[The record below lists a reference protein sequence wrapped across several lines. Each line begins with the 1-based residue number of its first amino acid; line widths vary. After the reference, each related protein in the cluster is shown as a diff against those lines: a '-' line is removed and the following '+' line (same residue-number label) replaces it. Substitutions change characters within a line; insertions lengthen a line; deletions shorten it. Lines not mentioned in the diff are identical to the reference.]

1 MRKAQWFCLRWHYIK
16 QRTPATKRLHTV
28 PLPLISVE
36 SYMEI
41 SWIRF
46 TGEATHILGT
56 HKNAADFEGVLVYF
70 DVKTILEYQ

>member
-1 MRKAQWFCLRWHYIK
+1 MREAQWFCLRWHYIK

-41 SWIRF
+41 SWIFDLPARL
-46 TGEATHILGT
+46 HILDT

>member
-1 MRKAQWFCLRWHYIK
+1 MREAQWFCLRWHYIK
-16 QRTPATKRLHTV
+16 QRTPATKMLHTV

-46 TGEATHILGT
+46 TGEATHIGYTQKRCGFRRCFGL
-56 HKNAADFEGVLVYF
+56 L
-70 DVKTILEYQ
+70 